1 MEERLGT
8 ILVSI
13 IKKIKLKAIK
23 LKLVGVKCNK
33 KKLNIKILGVFE
45 DIFKEIM
52 EKLFSELKTK
62 LNLQIQRASREIR
75 SMNLNTK
82 THFS

>member
-1 MEERLGT
+1 MQQ
-8 ILVSI
+8 
-13 IKKIKLKAIK
+13 
-23 LKLVGVKCNK
+23 

-45 DIFKEIM
+45 DVFKEIM